1 MLKASEI
8 ERVSMMFDKPLRDLE
23 MQIMEDIVRRIKI
36 NGEITRSADW
46 QIYRLHERRRSR
58 KAFGDD
64 RAFTANRKNE

>member
-8 ERVSMMFDKPLRDLE
+8 ERTSMVLDKPLRDLD

-46 QIYRLHERRRSR
+46 QKYRLHEL
-58 KAFGDD
+58 
-64 RAFTANRKNE
+64 

>member
-8 ERVSMMFDKPLRDLE
+8 ERVSMVLDKPLRDLE

-46 QIYRLHERRRSR
+46 QIYRCCSPR
-58 KAFGDD
+58 KI
-64 RAFTANRKNE
+64 RKMQKSEITRN